1 MDWLER
7 VFYGKLERKNTW
19 YKVSFR
25 FAAVDFE
32 VAADIV
38 EAMVALVKT
47 TNRSAAMSNLVLPQ
61 TMETGVNGR
70 LGKNRLFLSYQSIK
84 TESSYKLENS
94 EKYRPQKLNTG
105 LCARHPSEKFIPSSL
120 PSINNQQYK

>member
-1 MDWLER
+1 MGSMDRLER

-47 TNRSAAMSNLVLPQ
+47 TNRSTAMSNLVLLQ

-70 LGKNRLFLSYQSIK
+70 LGKNRLFLSYQS
-84 TESSYKLENS
+84 T
-94 EKYRPQKLNTG
+94 KLNQTVNWRILKNIDFKNLTG
-105 LCARHPSEKFIPSSL
+105 LCTIHLKNSPPLHYLST
-120 PSINNQQYK
+120 INN